1 MALPPP
7 GTSGR
12 PGLEPVGRLTS
23 PGAAAPPGP
32 GPEAFPFVSVI
43 VVNYNGKPFLDDC
56 LTSLRAQTY
65 PRLRYEVLVVDN
77 GSSDGSLGYLA
88 SRYPWVRRIAAGT
101 NLGFAR
107 GNNEG
112 FRHARGDLLALLNND
127 ACVEPSW
134 LEELVDALN
143 DDPRTGGVA
152 AKILLKKDPGRINS
166 AGLTLY
172 RTGYGG
178 DRGYG
183 QADQGQFDE
192 PAEVFGACGASALL
206 RRAMLAD
213 VGPFDERFFM
223 YYEDLD
229 LAWRARL
236 RGWTFRYT
244 PKAVV
249 HHVHCGSSGT
259 ASPFFV
265 FYDER
270 NRVFAHLKNAP
281 PLLAL
286 RVGASFLRRV
296 ARKSFRVA
304 TFRECDAG
312 ARSHAG
318 AYLRALG
325 SLLVHLP
332 EMLGKRVQIRWL
344 RRLVADRQLAPLFA
358 PRP

>member
-1 MALPPP
+1 
-7 GTSGR
+7 
-12 PGLEPVGRLTS
+12 
-23 PGAAAPPGP
+23 
-32 GPEAFPFVSVI
+32 VI
-43 VVNYNGKPFLDDC
+43 VVNYNGKAFLDDC

-77 GSSDGSLGYLA
+77 GSSDGSLAYLA
-88 SRYPWVRRIAAGT
+88 SHYPWVRRIAAGR
-101 NLGFAR
+101 NLGFAG

-127 ACVEPSW
+127 ACAESFW
-134 LEELVDALN
+134 LEALVDALQ
-143 DDPRTGGVA
+143 DDPRTGGIA
-152 AKILLKKDPGRINS
+152 AKILLKKEPGRINS

-178 DRGYG
+178 DRGYREP
-183 QADQGQFDE
+183 DRGQFDE
-192 PAEVFGACGASALL
+192 PAEVFGACGASVLL
-206 RRAMLAD
+206 RRALLED
-213 VGPFDERFFM
+213 VGWFDERFFM

-249 HHVHCGSSGT
+249 HHVHCGSSGM

-265 FYDER
+265 LYDER
-270 NRVFAHLKNAP
+270 NRVFVHLKNAP
-281 PLLAL
+281 ALLAL
-286 RVGASFLRRV
+286 RVVASFLRRV
-296 ARKSFRVA
+296 ARKSFRVV
-304 TFRECDAG
+304 TLQECDAG

-325 SLLVHLP
+325 SLLVRLP
-332 EMLGKRVQIRWL
+332 ELLCKRVQIRWV
-344 RRLVADRQLAPLFA
+344 RRRVADRQLAPLLA